1 MSPRRAGD
9 SRWTCCSMQT
19 QLQGQPPKL
28 SQAQK
33 GNLNLKATLCCP
45 ENWAAGLV
53 GEGGASLVRDPGVE
67 SGASFTLPTR
77 SQAAA
82 PFHIREEELG

>member
-1 MSPRRAGD
+1 MDMLLYANTAAG
-9 SRWTCCSMQT
+9 
-19 QLQGQPPKL
+19 PAP
-28 SQAQK
+28 QAQSSPEGK
-33 GNLNLKATLCCP
+33 SKPEGNTALPRSPFPLCCP

-53 GEGGASLVRDPGVE
+53 GKGGASLVGDPGVE

-77 SQAAA
+77 GQAAA